1 MAVEGEDLV
10 LKAVIVAS
18 IAGILLVSGLVF
30 FAEKP
35 SEKGFTELYFED
47 PDGLPTSL
55 QVNESYKVSF
65 TVVSH
70 EKNPVDYVYRV
81 VSPSFNDSASFSLS
95 PGERKKIDVEFIPLE
110 VEWVLSRSRS
120 RQWRDE
126 LDLSGDSWIVRSF
139 DLESIGEGN
148 TTSSIIQ
155 WIHNL
160 SLSDA
165 IRSYGI
171 ILLKN
176 VSLVELGGEPL
187 REVYYYS
194 DLNNGILYKT
204 VDERVLFVDNGSPV
218 LDRSIRESWFNQSKK
233 QFSVSL
239 STGSGESYG
248 IHFWYT
254 VRE

>member
-1 MAVEGEDLV
+1 

-81 VSPSFNDSASFSLS
+81 VSPSFNDS
-95 PGERKKIDVEFIPLE
+95 E

>member
-81 VSPSFNDSASFSLS
+81 VSPSFNDS
-95 PGERKKIDVEFIPLE
+95 E